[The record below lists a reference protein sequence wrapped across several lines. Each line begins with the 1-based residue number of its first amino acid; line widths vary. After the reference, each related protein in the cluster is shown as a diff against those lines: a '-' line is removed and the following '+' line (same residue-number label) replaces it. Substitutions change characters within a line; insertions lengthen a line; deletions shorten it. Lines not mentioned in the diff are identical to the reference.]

1 MTLSRPLFR
10 SATVAILAMGYTAL
24 TFGTTITPAQAGEAV
39 FYRAELA
46 SPAGED
52 RSVTGGLAWFC
63 KDDVCVA
70 GKGNSRP
77 VRVCQSL
84 VREFGPVTSFTAKGE
99 ALTEAELATCNG
111 N

>member
-10 SATVAILAMGYTAL
+10 SATVAILAMAYTAL
-24 TFGTTITPAQAGEAV
+24 TFGATITPAQAGESA
-39 FYRAELA
+39 FYRAELV

-52 RSVTGGLAWFC
+52 RAINGGLAWFC
-63 KDDVCVA
+63 KEDVCVA

-84 VREFGPVTSFTAKGE
+84 VRQFGPVASFTVKGE
-99 ALTEAELATCNG
+99 ALSEAELAACNG